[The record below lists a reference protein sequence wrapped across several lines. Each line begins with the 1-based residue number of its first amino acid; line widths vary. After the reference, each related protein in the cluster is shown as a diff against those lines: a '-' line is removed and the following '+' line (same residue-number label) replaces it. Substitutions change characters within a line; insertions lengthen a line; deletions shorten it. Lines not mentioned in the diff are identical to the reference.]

1 MQLSNFC
8 EYQNV
13 NVKEARDM
21 RPIIVAVKFWYNC
34 GWLTS
39 KIWQVIN
46 TYLLEDDIHK

>member
-8 EYQNV
+8 EYQKV

-21 RPIIVAVKFWYNC
+21 RTIIVAVKFWYNC

-39 KIWQVIN
+39 EIWQVIN
-46 TYLLEDDIHK
+46 TYLLKDDIHK